1 MKKISK
7 DTKVLLIDL
16 FFHIV
21 FVISIMIPI
30 FTMRDGDWGIWII
43 LSDILLAYCIYSLLS
58 LFFLFIFGENIPKVF
73 LPRVLF
79 TSLIFI
85 NSEKSI
91 LFSAAYAVLM
101 AIGFIAKAQKNKTS
115 IYEKKDVSVFK
126 YTIILSIIIAA
137 ICIITIKTI
146 RGSYYMNE
154 FMYALC
160 AILFIIGL
168 LHGIFSCAVLKKARA
183 WFYSFLI
190 VSHLPIFTI
199 AGSLVGVVITRLII
213 YLKDRNKKQLNEAQ
227 SENDG

>member
-1 MKKISK
+1 MIKIST

-16 FFHIV
+16 FVHIC
-21 FVISIMIPI
+21 FILSIIIPCLA
-30 FTMRDGDWGIWII
+30 MPNADWGIFGLI
-43 LSDILLAYCIYSLLS
+43 LTILAFYGVYSLLS

-79 TSLIFI
+79 TSLIFLDG
-85 NSEKSI
+85 EVG
-91 LFSAAYAVLM
+91 LFLSMIQAILM
-101 AIGFIAKAQKNKTS
+101 AIGFIVKALKKGTN
-115 IYEKKDVSVFK
+115 IYTKKDILVFVC
-126 YTIILSIIIAA
+126 TIILSIIIAVVCFA
-137 ICIITIKTI
+137 CSQLIHSF
-146 RGSYYMNE
+146 SYKYK
-154 FMYALC
+154 FY
-160 AILFIIGL
+160 IVLFIIGL

-199 AGSLVGVVITRLII
+199 AGSLVGVLITRLII

>member
-21 FVISIMIPI
+21 FAISIMSPLLLISIPGGI
-30 FTMRDGDWGIWII
+30 FGLYSAVLVFYLI
-43 LSDILLAYCIYSLLS
+43 YCLLS
-58 LFFLFIFGENIPKVF
+58 LFFLFKVGENILKVF

-85 NSEKSI
+85 NSEKII
-91 LFSAAYAVLM
+91 LFSATYAILM
-101 AIGFIAKAQKNKTS
+101 AIGFIVKALKKETNVYKKN
-115 IYEKKDVSVFK
+115 DVLVFVC
-126 YTIILSIIIAA
+126 TIILSIIIAA

-168 LHGIFSCAVLKKARA
+168 LHGIFSCAVLKKTRA
-183 WFYSFLI
+183 WF
-190 VSHLPIFTI
+190 
-199 AGSLVGVVITRLII
+199 
-213 YLKDRNKKQLNEAQ
+213 
-227 SENDG
+227 

>member
-79 TSLIFI
+79 TSLIFLDG
-85 NSEKSI
+85 EVG
-91 LFSAAYAVLM
+91 LFLSMIQAILM
-101 AIGFIAKAQKNKTS
+101 AIGFIVKALKKGTN
-115 IYEKKDVSVFK
+115 IYTKKDILVFVC
-126 YTIILSIIIAA
+126 TIILSIIIAVVCFA
-137 ICIITIKTI
+137 CSQLIHSF
-146 RGSYYMNE
+146 SYKYK
-154 FMYALC
+154 FY
-160 AILFIIGL
+160 IVLFIIGL

-199 AGSLVGVVITRLII
+199 AGSLVGVLITRLII

-227 SENDG
+227 SENDGW